1 MYIIFLGIIPSI
13 LLFMFLLYYSRHNVL
28 PFWKRPR
35 KSYVDLL
42 PCTKRHGTSNNSKVS
57 KPTYN
62 SGKSFFSNM
71 PSFHYNT
78 HRLREM
84 LSFQSKTP
92 KNINENN
99 ITVSQIETHIYD
111 VPDCNN
117 TDIKSKIQINFDY
130 NKPLPQAPK
139 NIKFDRKIT
148 KADIVINKD
157 SNVDTKNQNEKS
169 NYQNAEE
176 IKTTLNINNTP
187 FSTVIENSNLVNNTL
202 PKAEISNS
210 VSDTKTIDNS
220 IVKSN
225 ELSVLIANAKNN
237 LNKSPKPN
245 NKHNVKPIV
254 KVENDSHL
262 NTFLADAKNNLSK
275 SPKPTV
281 KNVSNPVPVA
291 NKELNSVLHKTNN
304 SLSKPVNNINEA
316 IKTSV
321 ALKAKPKA
329 GNKPNVSN
337 KSSVNKAKP
346 IISNAKPSIEKKELA
361 STTNELITKGNV
373 ANKAHMFNKNDK
385 NIGSNSKD

>member
-13 LLFMFLLYYSRHNVL
+13 LLIMFLLYYSRHNVL

-42 PCTKRHGTSNNSKVS
+42 PCIKRHGTTNNSKDP

-62 SGKSFFSNM
+62 ASKSFFSNM

-78 HRLREM
+78 HRLRQM
-84 LSFQSKTP
+84 LSFPSKAP

-117 TDIKSKIQINFDY
+117 AEINSKIQINFDY

-139 NIKFDRKIT
+139 NIKFDKKIT

-157 SNVDTKNQNEKS
+157 CNIDRKDQNAES
-169 NYQNAEE
+169 HYQNAEE
-176 IKTTLNINNTP
+176 IKTNLNINNTP
-187 FSTVIENSNLVNNTL
+187 LSNVIQNSNLINYSPPT
-202 PKAEISNS
+202 AEISS
-210 VSDTKTIDNS
+210 SISDIKPIDNS

-237 LNKSPKPN
+237 LNKSPKPI
-245 NKHNVKPIV
+245 NKNNVKPIV
-254 KVENDSHL
+254 KVENDLHF
-262 NTFLADAKNNLSK
+262 NTVLSNARNNLSK

-281 KNVSNPVPVA
+281 KNESNSSTVA
-291 NKELNSVLHKTNN
+291 NKELNSVIPKTNI
-304 SLSKPVNNINEA
+304 SLPKPVNNINET
-316 IKTSV
+316 IKTSI
-321 ALKAKPKA
+321 ALKTKPQA
-329 GNKPNVSN
+329 ENKPNINSKYN
-337 KSSVNKAKP
+337 VNKAKP
-346 IISNAKPSIEKKELA
+346 VISKAKPSIEKKGLA
-361 STTNELITKGNV
+361 STTNEMITKGNV
-373 ANKAHMFNKNDK
+373 ANKAHMFNKN
-385 NIGSNSKD
+385 NIG